1 MAIGTAIF
9 APLAGGISSV
19 SKQAWGTKRQ
29 CPNCGARF
37 YDLHKDPIVCPKC
50 QTVYE
55 PESTKPPRRGRPAPA
70 PKKPVPAEA
79 DLADVELPDTDLE
92 EGVEEEEEVLEDTS
106 ELGGDE
112 DDVAEVIEKVD
123 EGEER

>member
-1 MAIGTAIF
+1 M
-9 APLAGGISSV
+9 
-19 SKQAWGTKRQ
+19 SKQAWGMKRQ

-37 YDLHKDPIVCPKC
+37 YDLNKDPIVCPKC

-55 PESTKPPRRGRPAPA
+55 PEAAKPARRGRPVPP
-70 PKKPVPAEA
+70 PKKPQPAEA
-79 DLADVELPDTDLE
+79 DLAEVDLPE
-92 EGVEEEEEVLEDTS
+92 HEIEGEEEEEVLEDAS
-106 ELGGDE
+106 ELGEDE

>member
-9 APLAGGISSV
+9 GAGGSKTL

-37 YDLHKDPIVCPKC
+37 YDLMKDPIVCPKC

-55 PESTKPPRRGRPAPA
+55 PEASKPPRRGRPAPVV
-70 PKKPVPAEA
+70 KKPTPVEAEIPDV
-79 DLADVELPDTDLE
+79 DLPVEE
-92 EGVEEEEEVLEDTS
+92 VGEEEEEVLEDAS
-106 ELGGDE
+106 ELGEDE

>member
-9 APLAGGISSV
+9 GAGGSPAL

-37 YDLHKDPIVCPKC
+37 YDLNRDPIVCPKC

-55 PESTKPPRRGRPAPA
+55 PEASKPPRRGRPAPIA
-70 PKKPVPAEA
+70 KKPVPAEA
-79 DLADVELPDTDLE
+79 DIGDVDLPE
-92 EGVEEEEEVLEDTS
+92 EDIEEATSEEERVLEDTS
-106 ELGGDE
+106 ELGEDE

>member
-37 YDLHKDPIVCPKC
+37 YDLNKDPVVCPKC

-55 PESTKPPRRGRPAPA
+55 PEASKPPRRGRPAPA
-70 PKKPVPAEA
+70 PKKPAPAEA
-79 DLADVELPDTDLE
+79 DIADVELPEDE
-92 EGVEEEEEVLEDTS
+92 VGEEEEEVLEDAS
-106 ELGGDE
+106 ELGE
-112 DDVAEVIEKVD
+112 D

>member
-9 APLAGGISSV
+9 TPFAEKCSV
-19 SKQAWGTKRQ
+19 SKQAWGAKRQ

-37 YDLHKDPIVCPKC
+37 YDLNKDPIHCPKC

-55 PESTKPPRRGRPAPA
+55 PEATKPPRRGRPVP
-70 PKKPVPAEA
+70 PVKKPVPAAEIA
-79 DLADVELPDTDLE
+79 EVELPEEDLGE
-92 EGVEEEEEVLEDTS
+92 VAEEEEEVLEDAS
-106 ELGGDE
+106 ELGEDE

>member
-1 MAIGTAIF
+1 M
-9 APLAGGISSV
+9 
-19 SKQAWGTKRQ
+19 SKQAWGMKRQ

-37 YDLHKDPIVCPKC
+37 YDLNKDPIVCPKC

-55 PESTKPPRRGRPAPA
+55 PE
-70 PKKPVPAEA
+70 A
-79 DLADVELPDTDLE
+79 DLAEVDLPEDE
-92 EGVEEEEEVLEDTS
+92 IEGEEEEEVLEDAS
-106 ELGGDE
+106 ELGEDE

>member
-1 MAIGTAIF
+1 M
-9 APLAGGISSV
+9 

-37 YDLHKDPIVCPKC
+37 YDLNKDPIVCPKC

-55 PESTKPPRRGRPAPA
+55 PEASKPPRRGRPAPS
-70 PKKPVPAEA
+70 PKKPVPADA
-79 DLADVELPDTDLE
+79 DLGGVDLPEEDLE
-92 EGVEEEEEVLEDTS
+92 ETTEEEERVLEDTS
-106 ELGGDE
+106 ELGEDE